1 MNKIKI
7 ENNDM
12 TLTVRMSDE
21 EAEVWFG
28 TLSRALLGDYSDI
41 AEVIAPDAPPADE
54 ENTHAQIDEPPNSVE
69 HPQPPFHNRG
79 G

>member
-12 TLTVRMSDE
+12 TLTVRMPDE

-28 TLSRALLGDYSDI
+28 TLSRALLGDYPDI
-41 AEVIAPDAPPADE
+41 AEVIAPDATQTTE
-54 ENTHAQIDEPPNSVE
+54 ENTHTRVDEPPNSVV
-69 HPQPPFHNRG
+69 QPPFVIG
-79 G
+79 GG